1 MRWVYFRSAPGA
13 SRADRGLW
21 SARFDTGGVGV
32 IPLGIIGVM
41 AMTLRLTEEQTA
53 KLRATAEREGV
64 SMQAVALK
72 AIDEYV
78 DRRMQRRDEIIEQIF
93 TEDAELF
100 RRLAVS

>member
-1 MRWVYFRSAPGA
+1 MPGFN
-13 SRADRGLW
+13 ADG
-21 SARFDTGGVGV
+21 AGV
-32 IPLGIIGVM
+32 IPLGIVPVM

-78 DRRMQRRDEIIEQIF
+78 DRRMQRREEIIEQIF

-100 RRLAVS
+100 RSLADT

>member
-1 MRWVYFRSAPGA
+1 
-13 SRADRGLW
+13 
-21 SARFDTGGVGV
+21 
-32 IPLGIIGVM
+32 
-41 AMTLRLTEEQTA
+41 MTLRLTEEQTA

-64 SMQAVALK
+64 SMPAVALK

-100 RRLAVS
+100 RRLADS

>member
-1 MRWVYFRSAPGA
+1 VSRIAGFLGERSGFNADGA
-13 SRADRGLW
+13 
-21 SARFDTGGVGV
+21 GV
-32 IPLGIIGVM
+32 IPLGIIPAM
-41 AMTLRLTEEQTA
+41 AMTLRLTDEQTA

-93 TEDAELF
+93 TEDAQLF
-100 RRLAVS
+100 RRLADS

>member
-1 MRWVYFRSAPGA
+1 MSRIAGFLGERSGFNADGA
-13 SRADRGLW
+13 
-21 SARFDTGGVGV
+21 GV
-32 IPLGIIGVM
+32 IPLGIIPVM

-78 DRRMQRRDEIIEQIF
+78 DRRMQRRAEIIEQIF

-100 RRLAVS
+100 RRLADS